1 MFSNLI
7 KNCDMPAI
15 VRYPKGDAPKRLA
28 RDVDAPCAP
37 WLKAEVLRHG
47 REVLLI
53 GHGGV
58 ISMLIES
65 CNKIADI
72 YNIDPTLV
80 DLRFLKPLDLE
91 TLNKL
96 FVDHSL
102 VIMAEESYA
111 IGGIGE
117 QLLA

>member
-1 MFSNLI
+1 
-7 KNCDMPAI
+7 
-15 VRYPKGDAPKRLA
+15 
-28 RDVDAPCAP
+28 
-37 WLKAEVLRHG
+37 
-47 REVLLI
+47 
-53 GHGGV
+53 
-58 ISMLIES
+58 MLIES

-117 QLLA
+117 QLLGLAQRVNKHIRWEHMAVPDLYVPHGAKTNS